1 MINMENLFKNYPNTE
16 NLYKIVL
23 NNLRTNKVVGVTSV
37 KAKELLGIGLIQKLL
52 NTTPSVRIWVGGKDY
67 VSLEKYKNNLDKKP
81 RGIKFLS
88 YNDLSGQSVSSLETK
103 GFIADLIIFD
113 DFDVIMEDK
122 AVYLSVKV
130 MIENGKKGFS
140 RIVGLSSQPEK
151 KINSKIKELFENN
164 IIDKLDILNMIKSR
178 NNWTDLEVSLLKEFY
193 SIGGAKLCQEKG
205 INRSINSIRS
215 KASQLGISVKQKE

>member
-1 MINMENLFKNYPNTE
+1 MENIFKDYSNTE

-37 KAKELLGIGLIQKLL
+37 KARELLGIGLIQKLL
-52 NTTPSVRIWVGGKDY
+52 RTTPNVRILVVGKDY
-67 VSLEKYKNNLDKKP
+67 VSLDKFKNKLDKKP
-81 RGIKFLS
+81 RGLKFIS
-88 YNDLSGQSVSSLETK
+88 YSDLSEQSVSYLETK
-103 GFIADLIIFD
+103 GSIADLIIFD
-113 DFDVIMEDK
+113 DFEMMLKDK
-122 AVYLSVKV
+122 SVYLSVKV
-130 MIENGKKGFS
+130 IIENGKKGVC

-164 IIDKLDILNMIKSR
+164 IIDKLDVLNMTKLR